1 MWHYSMTYQQMKEF
15 LMENCEEFI
24 DNMME
29 AYAYTVDEIV
39 INHMA
44 DNAEEFAQN
53 VLYWEA
59 C

>member
-1 MWHYSMTYQQMKEF
+1 MWPYNMTYQQMKEF

-53 VLYWEA
+53 ALHWEA

>member
-1 MWHYSMTYQQMKEF
+1 MWPYNMTYQQMKEF

-39 INHMA
+39 LNHMV
-44 DNAEEFAQN
+44 DNLEEFAQN
-53 VLYWEA
+53 AYQWEA

>member
-1 MWHYSMTYQQMKEF
+1 MWPYNMTYQQMKEF

-53 VLYWEA
+53 ALYWEA

>member
-1 MWHYSMTYQQMKEF
+1 MWPYNMTYQQMKEF

-24 DNMME
+24 ENMME

-44 DNAEEFAQN
+44 DNAEEFVQN
-53 VLYWEA
+53 ALYWEA

>member
-1 MWHYSMTYQQMKEF
+1 MWPYNMTYQQMKEF

-24 DNMME
+24 DNMMK

-44 DNAEEFAQN
+44 DNAEEFVQN
-53 VLYWEA
+53 ALYWEA

>member
-1 MWHYSMTYQQMKEF
+1 MWPYNMTYQQMKEF

-44 DNAEEFAQN
+44 DNAEEFVQN
-53 VLYWEA
+53 ALYWEA

>member
-1 MWHYSMTYQQMKEF
+1 MWPYNMTYQQMKEF

-44 DNAEEFAQN
+44 DNAEEFVQN
-53 VLYWEA
+53 ALYWEV